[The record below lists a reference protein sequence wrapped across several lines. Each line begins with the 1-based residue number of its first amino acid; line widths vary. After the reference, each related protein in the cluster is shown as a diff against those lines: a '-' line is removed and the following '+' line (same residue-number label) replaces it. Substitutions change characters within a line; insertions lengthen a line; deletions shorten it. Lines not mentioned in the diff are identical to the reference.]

1 MREIV
6 KLGIILLVIT
16 AVAGLILGFT
26 NDVTQGIIQQRAM
39 EETIEAMRA
48 LLPEADDFQGIE
60 DENVLNRDLIVEAY
74 EGTKE
79 GNVVGYAVKVAPQ
92 GYGGTVELLVGISS
106 EGRITGVKVG
116 DHSETPGLGSKI
128 ADAAF
133 IDQFIDKGTEDEFIV
148 TKGGEAGDE
157 YIQAVSGA
165 TVSSRA
171 AVSGVNSARSLFEE
185 VLKNR

>member
-16 AVAGLILGFT
+16 AVAGLVLGYT
-26 NDVTQGIIQQRAM
+26 NDMTQGIIQQRAM
-39 EETIEAMRA
+39 EETIEAMGA

-60 DENVLNRDLIVEAY
+60 DENVFTDELIVEAY

-79 GNVVGYAVKVAPQ
+79 GTTVGYAVKVAPQ
-92 GYGGTVELLVGISS
+92 GYGGRVELLVGMSD
-106 EGRITGVKVG
+106 EGRITGVKIG

-133 IDQFIDKGTEDEFIV
+133 VNQFLDKGTEDAFII

-157 YIQAVSGA
+157 YIEAISGA
-165 TVSSRA
+165 TVSSK
-171 AVSGVNSARSLFEE
+171 AVVDGVNAARSVFEE